1 MPTLV
6 HFTLDPLSRRLRLAL
21 AEYGVPVDLIDEE
34 PWKPSPDIFELNPAG
49 TLPVYLEDAA
59 TPLSGIEA
67 ITEYL
72 EETKATR
79 ISLIPGDALARAE
92 VRRLVG
98 WFDGMFYAVV
108 SEPLLTEKV
117 IRRFRQ
123 RGRGGGGPDTGR
135 MRQAMAA
142 LRDHLDYIAH
152 LVDHRVWL
160 AGDELSIADLAAAGH
175 ISAVDYF
182 GDIPWAD
189 YPVAKSWYQRVKS
202 RPSFRPLLADTIR
215 GMAPGAHYA
224 DLDF

>member
-6 HFTLDPLSRRLRLAL
+6 HFTLDPFSRRLRLAL

-34 PWKPSPDIFELNPAG
+34 PWEPSPDIFELNPAG

-79 ISLIPGDALARAE
+79 VSLIPGDALTRAE

-98 WFDGMFYAVV
+98 WFDGKFYAEV

-117 IRRFRQ
+117 IRRFLQ

-135 MRQAMAA
+135 VRQAMAA
-142 LRDHLDYIAH
+142 LRVHLDYIAH

>member
-1 MPTLV
+1 MPSLV
-6 HFTLDPLSRRLRLAL
+6 HFTLDPFSRRLRLAL
-21 AEYGVPVDLIDEE
+21 AEYGVPVELIDEE
-34 PWKPSPDIFELNPAG
+34 PWEPSPDIFELNPAG

-72 EETKATR
+72 EETKSTR
-79 ISLIPGDALARAE
+79 VRLIPGDAFERAE
-92 VRRLVG
+92 VRRLAG
-98 WFDGMFYAVV
+98 WFDIKFYAEV

-117 IRRFRQ
+117 IRRFLR
-123 RGRGGGGPDTGR
+123 RDRGGGGPDTAR
-135 MRQAMAA
+135 VRQAMARM
-142 LRDHLDYIAH
+142 RDHLDYISH

-160 AGDELSIADLAAAGH
+160 AGEELSIADLAAAGH